1 MGTFEDFGLHAGRC
15 ICHFWQGS
23 DTHKLPSQHS
33 HPDAGGGE
41 TSFCPVF
48 PVQLQAVWGV
58 QGICAPSG
66 VCDGLAGD
74 KGCSGAFWGKQP
86 FCTKEGL

>member
-1 MGTFEDFGLHAGRC
+1 MQGDAYAISGRAV
-15 ICHFWQGS
+15 
-23 DTHKLPSQHS
+23 TP
-33 HPDAGGGE
+33 
-41 TSFCPVF
+41 TSCPPNTPTLMLGVEKPPFAVF

-58 QGICAPSG
+58 QGICAPSR